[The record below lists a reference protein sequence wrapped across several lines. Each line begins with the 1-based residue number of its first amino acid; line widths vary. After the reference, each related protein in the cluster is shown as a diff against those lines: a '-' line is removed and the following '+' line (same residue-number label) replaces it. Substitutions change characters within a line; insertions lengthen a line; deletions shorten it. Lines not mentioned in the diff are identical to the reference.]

1 MKGLISFSIFIIIA
15 VIVWWSI
22 TEDLSGS
29 HQLQQT
35 SNMPYVEIFMNE
47 FELTAMDES
56 GAPNYTLHGS
66 HLQQFN
72 NSDDAEIEQPVFYL
86 LQQNARWKIN
96 ADIAI
101 LNSKNKTIQLKHNVL
116 MQQQNIEPAVSIR
129 TQSLLVHTKTQIAQ
143 TQALVNVTQGL
154 SRMKSNGMIYN
165 NITSELELSSN
176 VSGDFLPYE

>member
-1 MKGLISFSIFIIIA
+1 MKGLISFSILIIIA

-22 TEDLSGS
+22 TEDFLGS

-35 SNMPYVEIFMNE
+35 SIKPYVEIFMNE

-72 NSDDAEIEQPVFYL
+72 NSDDAEIEQPIFHL
-86 LQQNARWKIN
+86 LKQNAQWKIN

-101 LNSKNKTIQLKHNVL
+101 LNHNNKTIQLKHNVH
-116 MQQQNIEPAVSIR
+116 MQQQNIEPAVSIH
-129 TQSLLVHTKTQIAQ
+129 TQSLLVNTKTQIAQ
-143 TQALVNVTQGL
+143 TQAQVNITQGM
-154 SRMKSNGMIYN
+154 SQMKSKGMIFN

-176 VSGDFLPYE
+176 VSGVFLPHE

>member
-1 MKGLISFSIFIIIA
+1 MKSLISFSIFIIIA

-22 TEDLSGS
+22 TEDFSG

-35 SNMPYVEIFMNE
+35 DNKPYVEIFMNE

-56 GAPNYTLHGS
+56 GVPNYTLHGA

-72 NSDDAEIEQPVFYL
+72 NSDDAEIEQPVFHL
-86 LQQNARWKIN
+86 LQHNAQWKIN

-101 LNSKNKTIQLKHNVL
+101 LNNKNKTIQLKNNVL

-143 TQALVNVTQGL
+143 TQALVNIKQGL
-154 SRMKSNGMIYN
+154 SQMKSTGMIYN

-176 VSGDFLPYE
+176 VSGDLLPHE